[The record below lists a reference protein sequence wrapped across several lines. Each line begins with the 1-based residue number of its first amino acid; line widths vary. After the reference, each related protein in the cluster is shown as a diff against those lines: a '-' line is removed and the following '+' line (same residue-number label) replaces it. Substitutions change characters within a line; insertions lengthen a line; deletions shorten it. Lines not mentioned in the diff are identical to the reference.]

1 MTSQWAPLR
10 RPLFRSLWMAQL
22 GSNLG
27 SWMQSVGAQWYLVE
41 QTHSPAL
48 VAWVQTASLLPVVL
62 LSLVAGVL
70 ADAWDRRRLLIATT
84 ALSAIAAAVLML
96 LDIVGGLA
104 PWSLLLITFT
114 LGCLAALTNP
124 AWQAIQ
130 PELVP
135 REEIPAAASLGSVT
149 VNGARAIGPA
159 IAGAIVGLAGSWPVF
174 ALNAVSFLGVLVV
187 LARWKRPAR
196 ITQLGRERFG
206 PAMAAGV
213 RYMRAAPGARR
224 ILLRAALFALP
235 ASALWALLPTVAV
248 VDLHLAAAG
257 YGLLLGALGIGS
269 VLGVFVLPLLRRHL
283 STSWLLAG
291 SALVFA
297 AGTAAPALRS
307 SALVIPVFV
316 LSGVAWIA
324 TLTVLNA
331 GLQLT
336 LAEWVRA
343 RGMAVY
349 LLVFLGGQGLAS
361 FIWGLTAEFL
371 GAATTLL
378 IAAALLVLTAASVPW
393 LPLTAQVGTLDRT
406 ITMLG
411 AGEPELVFDPDP
423 TDGPVTISIDYLIR
437 PDHEPRFVAAMR
449 RVELSRRR
457 TGATSW
463 QLDRSGDTERT
474 YREEFTVRSWG
485 EFRRSARERW
495 TGYDHSN
502 LDEALTHVVSEPVE
516 QHYFP
521 TMPKPRGLHQN
532 H

>member
-1 MTSQWAPLR
+1 MTAVPSAHPSQWAPLR
-10 RPLFRSLWMAQL
+10 RPLFRALWMAQL

-27 SWMQSVGAQWYLVE
+27 AWMQSVGAQWYLIE
-41 QTHSPAL
+41 QTHSPVL
-48 VAWVQTASLLPVVL
+48 VAWVQSASLLPVLL
-62 LSLVAGVL
+62 LSLIAGVL

-84 ALSAIAAAVLML
+84 ALSAITAAILTVF
-96 LDIVGGLA
+96 DVVGGLA
-104 PWSLLLITFT
+104 PWSLLLITFI

-159 IAGAIVGLAGSWPVF
+159 IAGVIVGLVGSWPVF
-174 ALNAVSFLGVLVV
+174 ALNAVSFLGVLIV
-187 LARWKRPAR
+187 LAGWKRPTR
-196 ITQLGRERFG
+196 VTQLGRERFG

-213 RYMRAAPGARR
+213 RYMRTAPGARR

-235 ASALWALLPTVAV
+235 ASALWALLPTVTV
-248 VDLHLAAAG
+248 VNLHLAAAG
-257 YGLLLGALGIGS
+257 YGLLLGVLGIGS
-269 VLGVFVLPLLRRHL
+269 VFGVFVLPFLRRHL
-283 STSWLLAG
+283 STSWLLAA

-297 AGTAAPALRS
+297 AGSAAPAVGS
-307 SALVIPVFV
+307 PPLVIALFL
-316 LSGVAWIA
+316 LSGVSWIA

-349 LLVFLGGQGLAS
+349 LLVFLGGQGAAS
-361 FIWGLTAEFL
+361 FVWGVVAQDI
-371 GAATTLL
+371 GAASTLL
-378 IAAALLVLTAASVPW
+378 IAAVLLALAAVSVVW
-393 LPLTAQVGTLDRT
+393 LPLNPQMGRLDRT
-406 ITMLG
+406 ISDLG

-423 TDGPVTISIDYLIR
+423 ADGPVTISIDYLVR
-437 PDHEPRFVAAMR
+437 PSQEPQFIEAMR

-457 TGATSW
+457 TGASSW
-463 QLDRSGDTERT
+463 QLSRSGDTDRT

-485 EFRRSARERW
+485 EFRRSAQERW
-495 TGYDHSN
+495 TGYDHGN
-502 LDEALTHVVSEPVE
+502 LADAMTHVDSEPIE

-521 TMPKPRGLHQN
+521 SA
-532 H
+532 